1 MGKLNKYAK
10 FAWFVL
16 GFNILVVLWGAYVR
30 ATGAGAG
37 CGSHWPSCNGE
48 VVPQAPELET
58 MIEFLHRLTSG
69 AALLLVLALLIWFLR
84 AFPKG
89 HPARLGAVLTSVFII
104 LEALVGAMLVL
115 NEWVAGDVSIG
126 RVVSQGIHLLNT
138 FLLLASLALTAF
150 WAGGGER
157 LRLKGQG
164 WLAWGLG
171 LGAVLMLALGV
182 SGAITA
188 LGDTLF
194 KVDSLAEG
202 LAADFHPES
211 HFLVRLR
218 VWHPILAI
226 ITALYTAFVS
236 LLAAMFYPSPPVKRL
251 TTGLIIL
258 LLVQLA
264 AGLVNLLLLAPVAMQ
279 IVHLLLAD
287 LVWINYVWLAA
298 SLLSLPAVAA
308 QPASEDT
315 PLAGLQR
322 ESDPIELL

>member
-48 VVPQAPELET
+48 IVPQAPELET
-58 MIEFLHRLTSG
+58 MIEFFHRLTSG
-69 AALLLVLALLIWFLR
+69 AALLLVLALLIWFWR

-115 NEWVAGDVSIG
+115 NDWVAGDVSIG
-126 RVVSQGIHLLNT
+126 RVISQGIHLLNT
-138 FLLLASLALTAF
+138 FLLLASLTLTAF

-157 LRLKGQG
+157 VRLKGQG
-164 WLAWGLG
+164 WLVWGLG
-171 LGAVLMLALGV
+171 IGALLMLALGV

-194 KVDSLAEG
+194 KVESLAEG
-202 LAADFHPES
+202 LAADVHPDS

-226 ITALYTAFVS
+226 VIALYSGFVS
-236 LLAAMFYPSPPVKRL
+236 LLAAMFFPGPAVKRL
-251 TTGLIIL
+251 TTGLISL

-264 AGLVNLLLLAPVAMQ
+264 AGLVNLLLLAPVGMQ
-279 IVHLLLAD
+279 ILHLLLAD
-287 LVWINYVWLAA
+287 LVWITYVWLAA
-298 SLLSLPAVAA
+298 QHLSASAGAA
-308 QPASEDT
+308 QPALEEA
-315 PLAGLQR
+315 PLTGLQ
-322 ESDPIELL
+322 SDPDPIDLL